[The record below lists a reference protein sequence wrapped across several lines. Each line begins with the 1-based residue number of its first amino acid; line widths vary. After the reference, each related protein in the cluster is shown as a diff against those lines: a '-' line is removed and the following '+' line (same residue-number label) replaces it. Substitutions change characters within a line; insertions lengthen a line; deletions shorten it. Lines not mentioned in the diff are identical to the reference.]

1 MAFLDRA
8 TREVKIKIALAGV
21 PFVGKEE
28 MLRDFA
34 NRCGQARF
42 HSSVIGE
49 SRILSAFIVNRVPDH
64 PEWKLTVSVHTV
76 AGQADYNA
84 ITELLL
90 DNLDGLVF
98 VCPIRAAEAEELRD
112 SLSLTLFNLRRRSL
126 DLDQLPV
133 VMHYREQERLPGF
146 DISQLERYL
155 GIEPDSLPSFFT
167 AMGENNNLSD
177 SLTSVMLKILEGLDF
192 EKEAAA

>member
-1 MAFLDRA
+1 MASLDRV

-49 SRILSAFIVNRVPDH
+49 SRIFSAFITNRVPDH
-64 PEWKLTVSVHTV
+64 PEWKLTMSVHTV

-98 VCPIRAAEAEELRD
+98 VCPIQAAEAEELRD
-112 SLSLTLFNLRRRSL
+112 SLRLTLFNLRRRGL
-126 DLDQLPV
+126 DLEALPV

-155 GIEPDSLPSFFT
+155 GVEPDSLPSFFT
-167 AMGENNNLSD
+167 AMGEKNNLSD
-177 SLTSVMLKILEGLDF
+177 SLVSVMLQILKILDF
-192 EKEAAA
+192 GEKVPA